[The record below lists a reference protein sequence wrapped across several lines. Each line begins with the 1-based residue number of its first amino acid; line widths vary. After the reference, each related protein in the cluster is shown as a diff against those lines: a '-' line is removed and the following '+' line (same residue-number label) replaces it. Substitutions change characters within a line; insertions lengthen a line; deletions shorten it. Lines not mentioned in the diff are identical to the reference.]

1 MGLVRLKKS
10 FRIVNHP
17 PRPAGDGRTHPAGH
31 ARRRQKPP
39 KMANCFTY

>member
-17 PRPAGDGRTHPAGH
+17 HPAGEGRTRPADPAKRH
-31 ARRRQKPP
+31 QKPP